1 MNAYLDQFRRV
12 LESRG
17 LIAPAEIIADG
28 KIHRC
33 DAEGKH
39 GRDDGAYLLHL
50 DGIPAG
56 GVQNHR
62 DGLGWQNWRAD
73 IGRRLTPAEEAAHRE
88 RVQAMQAQREQEEAQ
103 ARQAAAARAAKLWER
118 AHEASVDHPYLV
130 RKGIGAHG
138 LHQHDGALLVPVC
151 DVNSG
156 ELASVQR
163 IAPDGSKRF
172 LPGGR
177 TRGCAHLLGE
187 LPAAPAVLL
196 VGEGYATA
204 ASLYEA
210 TGHPVACAFHAGN
223 LAPVAGALR
232 KRYPAA
238 RLVVCADDDCRTAG
252 NPGMSAA
259 RQAAAAVGGVVAVP
273 DFGPDRP
280 EGASDFN
287 DLAQAQGLEAVAA
300 CIDVALAAPL
310 APAFPAQPEGSQD
323 WPELRELKQDLPNA
337 PPFDAQ
343 AMLPKAL
350 ADFVLDE
357 ADRLPCPPDYIAAPL
372 LVALGSVIGARS
384 ALKPKR
390 RDDWLVTPN
399 LFGGVVGDPSSKK
412 SPALSVPMRFLDRLE
427 AKSAEALEAAR
438 GVYAAELAAFE
449 AHESAVRAAM
459 KKAASGKPDAEKM
472 ELAIYD
478 LQALQ
483 KPEEPHQ
490 RRFKTNDGTIEKLG
504 ELLSKN
510 PQGLLVF
517 RDELTALL
525 SSWEREGHETDRAFY
540 LEGWNGTGSF
550 SIDRI
555 TRGSV
560 FVQNLCLSVFG
571 GIQPELLARY
581 LSAIAN
587 AQDNDGRV
595 QRFQVLVYP
604 EPVPWEWRDKYPVK
618 GAREAVRDIFDRLT
632 NFDPVADGATPAD
645 EFVKLPAFSF
655 DDAAQELFIEWCHE
669 LHTTTIANE
678 PHPML
683 RQHFGKYEKL
693 FCAVALILHLAEGN
707 IGNVKVESTL
717 RAAAWCEY
725 LAGHARRVYGLIES
739 QRVSSAQ
746 LVARRIAEGKLQ
758 DGFTA
763 RELGRKQWAGIV
775 TAADAEAALALLEEH
790 GFVRAVE
797 SVTPTGRPTTAYI
810 INPAAKRSAP

>member
-1 MNAYLDQFRRV
+1 
-12 LESRG
+12 
-17 LIAPAEIIADG
+17 
-28 KIHRC
+28 
-33 DAEGKH
+33 
-39 GRDDGAYLLHL
+39 
-50 DGIPAG
+50 
-56 GVQNHR
+56 
-62 DGLGWQNWRAD
+62 
-73 IGRRLTPAEEAAHRE
+73 
-88 RVQAMQAQREQEEAQ
+88 
-103 ARQAAAARAAKLWER
+103 
-118 AHEASVDHPYLV
+118 
-130 RKGIGAHG
+130 
-138 LHQHDGALLVPVC
+138 
-151 DVNSG
+151 
-156 ELASVQR
+156 
-163 IAPDGSKRF
+163 
-172 LPGGR
+172 
-177 TRGCAHLLGE
+177 
-187 LPAAPAVLL
+187 
-196 VGEGYATA
+196 
-204 ASLYEA
+204 
-210 TGHPVACAFHAGN
+210 
-223 LAPVAGALR
+223 
-232 KRYPAA
+232 
-238 RLVVCADDDCRTAG
+238 
-252 NPGMSAA
+252 
-259 RQAAAAVGGVVAVP
+259 
-273 DFGPDRP
+273 
-280 EGASDFN
+280 
-287 DLAQAQGLEAVAA
+287 
-300 CIDVALAAPL
+300 
-310 APAFPAQPEGSQD
+310 
-323 WPELRELKQDLPNA
+323 
-337 PPFDAQ
+337 
-343 AMLPKAL
+343 
-350 ADFVLDE
+350 
-357 ADRLPCPPDYIAAPL
+357 
-372 LVALGSVIGARS
+372 
-384 ALKPKR
+384 
-390 RDDWLVTPN
+390 
-399 LFGGVVGDPSSKK
+399 
-412 SPALSVPMRFLDRLE
+412 
-427 AKSAEALEAAR
+427 
-438 GVYAAELAAFE
+438 
-449 AHESAVRAAM
+449 
-459 KKAASGKPDAEKM
+459 M